1 MLLMTRHCRPGCGSR
16 VTLREAPSITR
27 MHMYLREPS
36 MRSGDA
42 TPKIGAP
49 Q

>member
-1 MLLMTRHCRPGCGSR
+1 MLLITRSCRLGCGWR
-16 VTLREAPSITR
+16 VALCEAPSITR
-27 MHMYLREPS
+27 MHMSLREPS